1 MSNDIAITSQPGA
14 TVGTAAAIFSPEGMD
29 RLVRFATLM
38 ADSKATVPAHLA
50 GKPADCLA
58 VTMQAAQWG
67 MNPFAVAQ
75 KTHVVNGTLGYEAQ
89 LVNAVVSSSNLLATR
104 LNYRWDG
111 DWSKVNG
118 KSDKSPSLTVTVWA
132 TLKGESEPRE
142 LTISMA
148 QAGVRNSPLWEQD
161 PRQQLAYLC
170 VKRWARLNAP
180 DVLLGVYTPDELQ
193 ETAPRVERD
202 ITPTPAT
209 ASGMN
214 KLINSKPEQHQEE
227 KPKSSDD
234 RDPDEMLMSFTDAA
248 GKAESV
254 EKLDLI
260 FNGGVWPDGKKRPGA
275 KDALSGKWLEM
286 AEDVYNVRRN
296 ELNEVPMY
304 HHRGAAAPHLQPREV
319 FMKGAFGKKEL
330 LAVVPLSWSTIDRL
344 EQAGEFPS
352 RFWITDRRCAWD
364 QSEVEAW
371 LDKRKAASPATFTG
385 KKPPVDRRVYR
396 PVSAAA

>member
-118 KSDKSPSLTVTVWA
+118 KTDKSPNLTVTVWA

-214 KLINSKPEQHQEE
+214 KLINSKPEQKHEE
-227 KPKSSDD
+227 HDAGRKKDD
-234 RDPDEMLMSFTDAA
+234 RSP
-248 GKAESV
+248 
-254 EKLDLI
+254 EKLLSDFSAYAGGAVTVEELDSAYTAVAKRLSANQDLL
-260 FNGGVWPDGKKRPGA
+260 DKA
-275 KDALSGKWLEM
+275 T
-286 AEDVYNVRRN
+286 DVYTIRRD
-296 ELNEVPMY
+296 ELNEVPM
-304 HHRGAAAPHLQPREV
+304 
-319 FMKGAFGKKEL
+319 
-330 LAVVPLSWSTIDRL
+330 
-344 EQAGEFPS
+344 
-352 RFWITDRRCAWD
+352 
-364 QSEVEAW
+364 
-371 LDKRKAASPATFTG
+371 
-385 KKPPVDRRVYR
+385 
-396 PVSAAA
+396 

>member
-104 LNYRWDG
+104 LNYKWDG
-111 DWSKVNG
+111 DWSKVSG
-118 KSDKSPSLTVTVWA
+118 KTDKSPSLTVTVWA
-132 TLKGESEPRE
+132 TLKGESEPRT

-170 VKRWARLNAP
+170 VKRWARLHAP

-193 ETAPRVERD
+193 EAAPRVERD
-202 ITPTPAT
+202 ITPPAST
-209 ASGMN
+209 AAGMN
-214 KLINSKPEQHQEE
+214 KLINSHPDQHHEE
-227 KPKSSDD
+227 KAKKTDD
-234 RDPDEMLMSFTDAA
+234 RAPEDILSGFSSAAMAARNVAELDKAYKYAAHRLAGNQELLDAA
-248 GKAESV
+248 T
-254 EKLDLI
+254 
-260 FNGGVWPDGKKRPGA
+260 
-275 KDALSGKWLEM
+275 
-286 AEDVYNVRRN
+286 DVYGIRKD
-296 ELNEVPMY
+296 ELNEVPM
-304 HHRGAAAPHLQPREV
+304 
-319 FMKGAFGKKEL
+319 
-330 LAVVPLSWSTIDRL
+330 
-344 EQAGEFPS
+344 
-352 RFWITDRRCAWD
+352 
-364 QSEVEAW
+364 
-371 LDKRKAASPATFTG
+371 
-385 KKPPVDRRVYR
+385 
-396 PVSAAA
+396 

>member
-104 LNYRWDG
+104 LNYKWDG
-111 DWSKVNG
+111 DWSKVSG
-118 KSDKSPSLTVTVWA
+118 KTDKSPSLTVTVWA
-132 TLKGESEPRE
+132 TLKGESEPRT

-170 VKRWARLNAP
+170 VKRWARLHAP

-193 ETAPRVERD
+193 KAQPRVERD
-202 ITPTPAT
+202 ITPPAST
-209 ASGMN
+209 AAGMN
-214 KLINSKPEQHQEE
+214 QLINSHPDQHHEE
-227 KPKSSDD
+227 KAKKTDD
-234 RDPDEMLMSFTDAA
+234 RAPEDILSGFSSAAMAARNVAELDKAYKYAAHRLAGNQELLDAA
-248 GKAESV
+248 T
-254 EKLDLI
+254 
-260 FNGGVWPDGKKRPGA
+260 
-275 KDALSGKWLEM
+275 
-286 AEDVYNVRRN
+286 DVYGIRKD
-296 ELNEVPMY
+296 ELNEVPM
-304 HHRGAAAPHLQPREV
+304 
-319 FMKGAFGKKEL
+319 
-330 LAVVPLSWSTIDRL
+330 
-344 EQAGEFPS
+344 
-352 RFWITDRRCAWD
+352 
-364 QSEVEAW
+364 
-371 LDKRKAASPATFTG
+371 
-385 KKPPVDRRVYR
+385 
-396 PVSAAA
+396 

>member
-38 ADSKATVPAHLA
+38 ADSKATVPQHLA

-89 LVNAVVSSSNLLATR
+89 LVNAVVSSSNLLSTR

-118 KSDKSPSLTVTVWA
+118 KSDKSPSLTVTVSA
-132 TLKGESEPRE
+132 VLKGEAEPRE

-170 VKRWARLNAP
+170 VKRWARLHAP

-193 ETAPRVERD
+193 ETTPRVERD
-202 ITPTPAT
+202 ITPPAAT
-209 ASGMN
+209 AQGVNS
-214 KLINSKPEQHQEE
+214 LINSKPEQKQEE
-227 KPKSSDD
+227 RQQHKDD
-234 RDPDEMLMSFTDAA
+234 RGPEEILHAFSGAA
-248 GKAESV
+248 MNYNTQADLDKAYKYV
-254 EKLDLI
+254 AQKLTGDDDLL
-260 FNGGVWPDGKKRPGA
+260 A
-275 KDALSGKWLEM
+275 KAT
-286 AEDVYNVRRN
+286 DVYTIRCD
-296 ELNEVPMY
+296 ELNEVPM
-304 HHRGAAAPHLQPREV
+304 
-319 FMKGAFGKKEL
+319 
-330 LAVVPLSWSTIDRL
+330 
-344 EQAGEFPS
+344 
-352 RFWITDRRCAWD
+352 
-364 QSEVEAW
+364 
-371 LDKRKAASPATFTG
+371 
-385 KKPPVDRRVYR
+385 
-396 PVSAAA
+396 

>member
-104 LNYRWDG
+104 LNYKWDG
-111 DWSKVNG
+111 DWSKVSG
-118 KSDKSPSLTVTVWA
+118 KTDKSPSLTVTVWA
-132 TLKGESEPRE
+132 TLKDESEPRT

-170 VKRWARLNAP
+170 VKRWARLHAP

-193 ETAPRVERD
+193 EAAPRVERD
-202 ITPTPAT
+202 ITPPAST
-209 ASGMN
+209 AAGMN
-214 KLINSKPEQHQEE
+214 QLINSHPDQHHEE
-227 KPKSSDD
+227 KAKKTDD
-234 RDPDEMLMSFTDAA
+234 RAPEDILSGFSSAAMAARNVAELDKAYKYAAHRLAGNQELLDAA
-248 GKAESV
+248 T
-254 EKLDLI
+254 
-260 FNGGVWPDGKKRPGA
+260 
-275 KDALSGKWLEM
+275 
-286 AEDVYNVRRN
+286 DVYGIRKD
-296 ELNEVPMY
+296 ELNEVPM
-304 HHRGAAAPHLQPREV
+304 
-319 FMKGAFGKKEL
+319 
-330 LAVVPLSWSTIDRL
+330 
-344 EQAGEFPS
+344 
-352 RFWITDRRCAWD
+352 
-364 QSEVEAW
+364 
-371 LDKRKAASPATFTG
+371 
-385 KKPPVDRRVYR
+385 
-396 PVSAAA
+396 

>member
-104 LNYRWDG
+104 LNYKWDG
-111 DWSKVNG
+111 EWSKVSG
-118 KSDKSPSLTVTVWA
+118 KTDKSPSLTVTVWA
-132 TLKGESEPRE
+132 TLKGESEPRT

-170 VKRWARLNAP
+170 VKRWARLHAP

-202 ITPTPAT
+202 ITPPAST
-209 ASGMN
+209 AAGMN
-214 KLINSKPEQHQEE
+214 QLINSHPDQHHEE
-227 KPKSSDD
+227 KAKKTDD
-234 RDPDEMLMSFTDAA
+234 RAPEDILSGFSSAAMAARNVAELDKAYKYAAHRLAGNQELLDAA
-248 GKAESV
+248 T
-254 EKLDLI
+254 
-260 FNGGVWPDGKKRPGA
+260 
-275 KDALSGKWLEM
+275 
-286 AEDVYNVRRN
+286 DVYGIRKD
-296 ELNEVPMY
+296 ELNEVPM
-304 HHRGAAAPHLQPREV
+304 
-319 FMKGAFGKKEL
+319 
-330 LAVVPLSWSTIDRL
+330 
-344 EQAGEFPS
+344 
-352 RFWITDRRCAWD
+352 
-364 QSEVEAW
+364 
-371 LDKRKAASPATFTG
+371 
-385 KKPPVDRRVYR
+385 
-396 PVSAAA
+396 

>member
-14 TVGTAAAIFSPEGMD
+14 TVGTAAAIFSPEGMNQ
-29 RLVRFATLM
+29 LVRFAELM
-38 ADSKATVPAHLA
+38 AQSKATVPAHLA
-50 GKPADCLA
+50 GKPSDCLA

-111 DWSKVNG
+111 DWSKVSG
-118 KSDKSPSLTVTVWA
+118 KTDKSPSLTVTVWA
-132 TLKGESEPRE
+132 TIKGESDPRT

-170 VKRWARLNAP
+170 VKRWARLHAP

-202 ITPTPAT
+202 ITPPAST
-209 ASGMN
+209 AAGMN
-214 KLINSKPEQHQEE
+214 SLINAKPEKPQEE
-227 KPKSSDD
+227 KHAARSQE
-234 RDPDEMLMSFTDAA
+234 EMLASFTDAA

-260 FNGGVWPDGKKRPGA
+260 FNGGTWPDGKKRPGA
-275 KDALSGKWLEM
+275 CDALSDKWLEM
-286 AEDVYNVRRN
+286 ATDVYNIRRD
-296 ELNEVPMY
+296 ELTDVPM
-304 HHRGAAAPHLQPREV
+304 
-319 FMKGAFGKKEL
+319 
-330 LAVVPLSWSTIDRL
+330 
-344 EQAGEFPS
+344 
-352 RFWITDRRCAWD
+352 
-364 QSEVEAW
+364 
-371 LDKRKAASPATFTG
+371 
-385 KKPPVDRRVYR
+385 
-396 PVSAAA
+396 

>member
-38 ADSKATVPAHLA
+38 ADSKATVPQHLA

-89 LVNAVVSSSNLLATR
+89 LVNAVVSSSNLLSTR

-118 KSDKSPSLTVTVWA
+118 KSDKSPSLTVTVSA
-132 TLKGESEPRE
+132 VLKGEADPRE

-170 VKRWARLNAP
+170 VKRWARLHAP

-193 ETAPRVERD
+193 ETTPRVERD
-202 ITPTPAT
+202 ITPPAAT
-209 ASGMN
+209 AQGMN
-214 KLINSKPEQHQEE
+214 SLINSKTDQKEQARNEG
-227 KPKSSDD
+227 
-234 RDPDEMLMSFTDAA
+234 RGPDEILKSFTDAA
-248 GKAESV
+248 SNAESV

-260 FNGGVWPDGKKRPGA
+260 FNGGTWPDSKKRPGA

-286 AEDVYNVRRN
+286 ATDVYNVRRD
-296 ELNEVPMY
+296 ELNEVPM
-304 HHRGAAAPHLQPREV
+304 
-319 FMKGAFGKKEL
+319 
-330 LAVVPLSWSTIDRL
+330 
-344 EQAGEFPS
+344 
-352 RFWITDRRCAWD
+352 
-364 QSEVEAW
+364 
-371 LDKRKAASPATFTG
+371 
-385 KKPPVDRRVYR
+385 
-396 PVSAAA
+396 

>member
-104 LNYRWDG
+104 LNYKWDG
-111 DWSKVNG
+111 DWSKVSG
-118 KSDKSPSLTVTVWA
+118 KTDKSSSLTVTVWA
-132 TLKGESEPRE
+132 TLKGESEPRT
-142 LTISMA
+142 LTISIA

-170 VKRWARLNAP
+170 VKRWARLHAP

-202 ITPTPAT
+202 ITPPAST
-209 ASGMN
+209 AAGMN
-214 KLINSKPEQHQEE
+214 QLINSHPDQHHEE
-227 KPKSSDD
+227 KAKKTDD
-234 RDPDEMLMSFTDAA
+234 RAPEDILSGFSSAAMAARNVAELDKAYKYAAHRLAGNQELLDAA
-248 GKAESV
+248 T
-254 EKLDLI
+254 
-260 FNGGVWPDGKKRPGA
+260 
-275 KDALSGKWLEM
+275 
-286 AEDVYNVRRN
+286 DVYGIRKD
-296 ELNEVPMY
+296 ELNEVPM
-304 HHRGAAAPHLQPREV
+304 
-319 FMKGAFGKKEL
+319 
-330 LAVVPLSWSTIDRL
+330 
-344 EQAGEFPS
+344 
-352 RFWITDRRCAWD
+352 
-364 QSEVEAW
+364 
-371 LDKRKAASPATFTG
+371 
-385 KKPPVDRRVYR
+385 
-396 PVSAAA
+396 

>member
-14 TVGTAAAIFSPEGMD
+14 TVGTAAAIFSPEGMNQ
-29 RLVRFATLM
+29 LVRFAELM
-38 ADSKATVPAHLA
+38 AQSKATVPQHLA

-89 LVNAVVSSSNLLATR
+89 LVNAVVSSSNLLTSR

-118 KSDKSPSLTVTVWA
+118 KTDKSPSLTVTVSA
-132 TLKGESEPRE
+132 VIKGEAEPRE

-170 VKRWARLNAP
+170 VKRWARLHAP

-193 ETAPRVERD
+193 EAAPRVERD
-202 ITPTPAT
+202 ITPPAAT
-209 ASGMN
+209 ASGVN
-214 KLINSKPEQHQEE
+214 SLINSKPEQKDQ
-227 KPKSSDD
+227 PKNEG
-234 RDPDEMLMSFTDAA
+234 RDPDEMLKSFSEAA
-248 GKAESV
+248 SNAESI

-260 FNGGVWPDGKKRPGA
+260 FNGGTWPDSKKRPGA

-286 AEDVYNVRRN
+286 ATDVYNVRRD
-296 ELNEVPMY
+296 ELNEVPM
-304 HHRGAAAPHLQPREV
+304 
-319 FMKGAFGKKEL
+319 
-330 LAVVPLSWSTIDRL
+330 
-344 EQAGEFPS
+344 
-352 RFWITDRRCAWD
+352 
-364 QSEVEAW
+364 
-371 LDKRKAASPATFTG
+371 
-385 KKPPVDRRVYR
+385 
-396 PVSAAA
+396 

>member
-104 LNYRWDG
+104 LNYKWDG
-111 DWSKVNG
+111 DWSKVSG
-118 KSDKSPSLTVTVWA
+118 KTDKSPSLTVTVWA
-132 TLKGESEPRE
+132 TIKGESEPRT

-148 QAGVRNSPLWEQD
+148 QAGVRNSPLWDQD

-170 VKRWARLNAP
+170 VKRWARLHAP

-193 ETAPRVERD
+193 EAAPRVERD
-202 ITPTPAT
+202 ITPPAST
-209 ASGMN
+209 AAGMN
-214 KLINSKPEQHQEE
+214 QLINSHPDQHHEE
-227 KPKSSDD
+227 KAKKTDD
-234 RDPDEMLMSFTDAA
+234 RAPEDILSGFSSAAMAARNVAELDKAYKYAAHRLAGNQELLDAA
-248 GKAESV
+248 T
-254 EKLDLI
+254 
-260 FNGGVWPDGKKRPGA
+260 
-275 KDALSGKWLEM
+275 
-286 AEDVYNVRRN
+286 DVYGIRKD
-296 ELNEVPMY
+296 ELNEVPM
-304 HHRGAAAPHLQPREV
+304 
-319 FMKGAFGKKEL
+319 
-330 LAVVPLSWSTIDRL
+330 
-344 EQAGEFPS
+344 
-352 RFWITDRRCAWD
+352 
-364 QSEVEAW
+364 
-371 LDKRKAASPATFTG
+371 
-385 KKPPVDRRVYR
+385 
-396 PVSAAA
+396 

>member
-38 ADSKATVPAHLA
+38 ADSKATVPQHLA

-89 LVNAVVSSSNLLATR
+89 LVNAVVSSSNLLSTR

-118 KSDKSPSLTVTVWA
+118 KSDKSPSLTVTVSA
-132 TLKGESEPRE
+132 VLKGEAEPRE

-170 VKRWARLNAP
+170 VKRWARLHAP

-193 ETAPRVERD
+193 EATPRVERD
-202 ITPTPAT
+202 ITPPAAT
-209 ASGMN
+209 AQGMN
-214 KLINSKPEQHQEE
+214 SLINSKPEQRQEE
-227 KPKSSDD
+227 RQQHKDD
-234 RDPDEMLMSFTDAA
+234 RGPEEILHAFSGAA
-248 GKAESV
+248 MNYNTQADLDKAYKYV
-254 EKLDLI
+254 AQKLAGDDDLL
-260 FNGGVWPDGKKRPGA
+260 A
-275 KDALSGKWLEM
+275 KAT
-286 AEDVYNVRRN
+286 DVYTIRCD
-296 ELNEVPMY
+296 ELNEVPM
-304 HHRGAAAPHLQPREV
+304 
-319 FMKGAFGKKEL
+319 
-330 LAVVPLSWSTIDRL
+330 
-344 EQAGEFPS
+344 
-352 RFWITDRRCAWD
+352 
-364 QSEVEAW
+364 
-371 LDKRKAASPATFTG
+371 
-385 KKPPVDRRVYR
+385 
-396 PVSAAA
+396 

>member
-89 LVNAVVSSSNLLATR
+89 LVNAVVSSSNLLTTR
-104 LNYRWDG
+104 LNYKWDG
-111 DWSKVNG
+111 DWSKVSG
-118 KSDKSPSLTVTVWA
+118 KTDKSPSLTVTVWA
-132 TLKGESEPRE
+132 TLKGESEPRT

-170 VKRWARLNAP
+170 VKRWARLHAP

-193 ETAPRVERD
+193 EAAPRVERD
-202 ITPTPAT
+202 ITPPAST
-209 ASGMN
+209 AAGMN
-214 KLINSKPEQHQEE
+214 QLINSHPDQHHEE
-227 KPKSSDD
+227 KAKKTDD
-234 RDPDEMLMSFTDAA
+234 RAPEDILSGFSSAAMAARNVAELDKAYKYAAHRLAGNQELLDAA
-248 GKAESV
+248 T
-254 EKLDLI
+254 
-260 FNGGVWPDGKKRPGA
+260 
-275 KDALSGKWLEM
+275 
-286 AEDVYNVRRN
+286 DVYGIRKD
-296 ELNEVPMY
+296 ELNEVPM
-304 HHRGAAAPHLQPREV
+304 
-319 FMKGAFGKKEL
+319 
-330 LAVVPLSWSTIDRL
+330 
-344 EQAGEFPS
+344 
-352 RFWITDRRCAWD
+352 
-364 QSEVEAW
+364 
-371 LDKRKAASPATFTG
+371 
-385 KKPPVDRRVYR
+385 
-396 PVSAAA
+396 

>member
-104 LNYRWDG
+104 LNYKWDG
-111 DWSKVNG
+111 DWSKVSG
-118 KSDKSPSLTVTVWA
+118 KTDKSPSLTVTVWA
-132 TLKGESEPRE
+132 TLKGESEPRT

-170 VKRWARLNAP
+170 VKRWARLHAP

-193 ETAPRVERD
+193 EAQPRVERD
-202 ITPTPAT
+202 ITPPAST
-209 ASGMN
+209 AAGMN
-214 KLINSKPEQHQEE
+214 QLINSHPDQHHEE
-227 KPKSSDD
+227 KAKKTDD
-234 RDPDEMLMSFTDAA
+234 RAPEDILSGFSSAAMAARNVAELDKAYKYAAHRLAGNQELLDAA
-248 GKAESV
+248 T
-254 EKLDLI
+254 
-260 FNGGVWPDGKKRPGA
+260 
-275 KDALSGKWLEM
+275 
-286 AEDVYNVRRN
+286 DVYSIRKD
-296 ELNEVPMY
+296 ELNEVPM
-304 HHRGAAAPHLQPREV
+304 
-319 FMKGAFGKKEL
+319 
-330 LAVVPLSWSTIDRL
+330 
-344 EQAGEFPS
+344 
-352 RFWITDRRCAWD
+352 
-364 QSEVEAW
+364 
-371 LDKRKAASPATFTG
+371 
-385 KKPPVDRRVYR
+385 
-396 PVSAAA
+396 